1 MTDSPDAAAA
11 GGSGATS
18 MGIDPKLAG
27 LLAYLLGV
35 ISGLV
40 IFLVEKQHQEVRY
53 HAAQSIIVSVALIAA
68 NIVVG
73 ILSVVPVLGLIISIL
88 GYLVLGLGGLALWI
102 YLMIQGYQLNHVRL
116 PVAGDLAEQWV
127 RSGNPSA

>member
-1 MTDSPDAAAA
+1 MSDASQAPA
-11 GGSGATS
+11 GNGGTTS

-40 IFLVEKQHQEVRY
+40 IFLIEKEHQEVRY
-53 HAAQSIIVSVALIAA
+53 HAAQSIIVSVALIVA

-73 ILSVVPVLGLIISIL
+73 IVSVVPVLGALVAIL
-88 GYLVLGLGGLALWI
+88 GYLVLGLGGVALWI

-116 PVAGDLAEQWV
+116 PVAGDMAEQWV
-127 RSGNPSA
+127 RSG

>member
-1 MTDSPDAAAA
+1 MTESPEAAAA
-11 GGSGATS
+11 GGSDATS

-40 IFLVEKQHQEVRY
+40 IFLVEKKHQEVRY

-127 RSGNPSA
+127 RNA

>member
-1 MTDSPDAAAA
+1 
-11 GGSGATS
+11 

-35 ISGLV
+35 ISGLI
-40 IFLVEKQHQEVRY
+40 IFLIEKNHQEVRY

-73 ILSVVPVLGLIISIL
+73 IVSLVPVLGWIVGLL
-88 GYLVLGLGGLALWI
+88 GSLVLGLGGLVLWL

-116 PVAGDLAEQWV
+116 PVAGDMAEQWV
-127 RSGNPSA
+127 RRA

>member
-1 MTDSPDAAAA
+1 MTESPEAAAA

-40 IFLVEKQHQEVRY
+40 IFLVEKKHQEVRY

-73 ILSVVPVLGLIISIL
+73 VLSVVPVLGVIIGIL

-116 PVAGDLAEQWV
+116 PVAGQMAEQWV
-127 RSGNPSA
+127 RNA

>member
-1 MTDSPDAAAA
+1 MSDTPGAAAA
-11 GGSGATS
+11 GEGGTTS

-35 ISGLV
+35 ISGLI
-40 IFLVEKQHQEVRY
+40 IFLIEKEHQEVRY

-68 NIVVG
+68 NIAVG
-73 ILSVVPVLGLIISIL
+73 IISIVPVVGWIIGL
-88 GYLVLGLGGLALWI
+88 VGSLVLGLGGLALWI

-116 PVAGDLAEQWV
+116 PVAGDMAEQWV
-127 RSGNPSA
+127 RSGS